1 MQNISFR
8 KELTK
13 LRIRNHI
20 LLIEKGRYYTPKIP
34 REERFC
40 PVCSTNSVESESHF
54 LFDCA
59 FYNEER
65 KDLYSKLAK
74 FLETDVTTINIDS
87 TLQVIMNNHSS
98 RMHVFVAEYVFKCM
112 NKIKDF

>member
-13 LRIRNHI
+13 LRISNHI

-40 PVCSTNSVESESHF
+40 PVCPTNSVESKSYF

-65 KDLYSKLAK
+65 KDLYSKLTK
-74 FLETDVTTINIDS
+74 SLETDVTTMNTDS
-87 TLQVIMNNHSS
+87 TLQLIMNNHSLQV
-98 RMHVFVAEYVFKCM
+98 HVFVAEYVYKCM
-112 NKIKDF
+112 KKKKYF